1 MLDYTQFNW
10 VFGSLN
16 PFPFDKAWTQK
27 IESHRRSLDGLFFD
41 RVLGALN
48 LAQAA
53 KNYPPKNENALR
65 QLHQQ
70 VCDASNVAM
79 HHKLSILYYLLLD
92 LDERYYQKQQQGAI
106 TAPNDSHAEDFALRA
121 AVPQKYSIFMKGLWL
136 LDAAQPEL
144 ALEYLTHPSLVPD
157 FADDI
162 IVALARHSSQSQD
175 SGGDADPTLPLAY
188 YHAVQPILRTSEAQ
202 ELLFDALV
210 RSSVPEALAFARA
223 RPDFAR
229 RQLFRRLVLGALD
242 PKRHRH
248 DGNRDGDADADEEE
262 SAAARAA
269 LELASLLLD
278 DEEERW
284 LLETLTGPDAKRLR
298 GAKDTLLM
306 RRIARGEVGAAAGGG
321 ASGGGGEKGD
331 WAVVLEGFRA
341 GSGGRA

>member
-1 MLDYTQFNW
+1 MRL
-10 VFGSLN
+10 
-16 PFPFDKAWTQK
+16 
-27 IESHRRSLDGLFFD
+27 
-41 RVLGALN
+41 
-48 LAQAA
+48 AA

-92 LDERYYQKQQQGAI
+92 LDERHYQKQQQQQQHQDSA
-106 TAPNDSHAEDFALRA
+106 TPRDSHAEDFALRA

-162 IVALARHSSQSQD
+162 IVALARHSSSQPPSNGNNNGSD
-175 SGGDADPTLPLAY
+175 IDIDPTLPLAY

-202 ELLFDALV
+202 ALLFDALA

-223 RPDFAR
+223 RPDFVH

-242 PKRHRH
+242 PKRHRGSGSGSGSG
-248 DGNRDGDADADEEE
+248 DGGEEGE
-262 SAAARAA
+262 STTTAAARAA
-269 LELASLLLD
+269 ADLASLLLD

-284 LLETLTGPDAKRLR
+284 LVETLTGPDAKRLR

-306 RRIARGEVGAAAGGG
+306 RRIARGEVGAIAAGGG
-321 ASGGGGEKGD
+321 AGPGEKGD